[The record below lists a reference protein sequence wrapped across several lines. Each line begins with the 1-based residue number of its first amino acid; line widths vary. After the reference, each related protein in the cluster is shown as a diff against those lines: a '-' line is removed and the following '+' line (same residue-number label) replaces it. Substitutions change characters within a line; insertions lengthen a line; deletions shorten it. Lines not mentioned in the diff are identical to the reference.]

1 VLDWGALDPRWTIV
15 LDSDPRLER
24 VHETLCTLAD
34 GHVGTRGARE
44 EGEVGAVPLTVAAG
58 VYDDSSGGGSGPAL
72 LAGPQW
78 TGLELT
84 PPGVERDRRVLDL
97 RGGVLWR
104 ELAGAWGVLRTMRFA
119 SLARPGVVG
128 LRAEGPWGVLRAGPP
143 LCPPAAAVAFEQGD
157 ADGVVW
163 AQSQAPRGGGITAA
177 AWQRDDGGDPDGGDP
192 RVVERLA
199 AYLADPERAPAAAA
213 ATARLR
219 AIREVGFDA
228 LLAEHRHAWA
238 QRWADA
244 NVAIDGDPEVEL
256 ALRFAL
262 FHLLSAVAGTGEAA
276 VGARGLSGP
285 AYAGH
290 VFWDAD
296 VFVLPVLAA
305 VHPPAARAMLEY
317 RVRRLPAA
325 RRLAVATGLEGARFP
340 WESAADGTDVTP
352 TSALDPQ
359 GQIVAIRTGE
369 LEEHVVADVAW
380 AACRY
385 AAWTGDEAFLDG
397 PGRDLVLDTARYWAA
412 RARVDEDGHAHI
424 DGVIG
429 PDEYHEDVHDNA
441 FTNVMAR
448 WNLRR
453 AADLAQRGGSAA
465 AEADAWRRLAAALV
479 DGYDPQTGIYEQFA
493 GFHRLEPLLVSA
505 FAQPPAA
512 ADMLLGY
519 GRVRQTQV
527 VKQADVLMLHLLVP
541 EEVAPGSL
549 GPNLAHYGPRTAHGS
564 SLSPAVHAAL
574 LARAGQPDEGL
585 ALLRLACRLDL
596 DDLVGSTARGLH
608 VANLGGNW
616 QALAHGFLGLH
627 PGSRALALDPRLPPA
642 WRSVELCLRYHGRR
656 VRLRAG
662 SGHIDLAVDGPVAIA
677 LPNQPARTVTPP
689 GTRYIRT
696 GTTWRE
702 QP

>member
-1 VLDWGALDPRWTIV
+1 MALGQEAFDPGWTIV
-15 LDSDPRLER
+15 LDADPRLER

-34 GHVGTRGARE
+34 GHFGTRGARE
-44 EGEVGAVPLTVAAG
+44 EGGVGTTPLTVAAG
-58 VYDDSSGGGSGPAL
+58 VYDDRGGDPTL

-78 TGLELT
+78 TGLELA
-84 PPGVERDRRVLDL
+84 PPGAQQDRRLLDL
-97 RGGVLWR
+97 RGGVLRR
-104 ELAGAWGVLRTMRFA
+104 ERAGAWGVLRTLRFA

-128 LRAEGPWGVLRAGPP
+128 LRAQGPRDALRAGPA
-143 LCPPAAAVAFEQGD
+143 LRPPATAVAFEQGCT
-157 ADGVVW
+157 DGVVW
-163 AQSQAPRGGGITAA
+163 AQSRARCGGGITAA
-177 AWQRDDGGDPDGGDP
+177 AWQRDGDPDDDGEP

-199 AYLADPERAPAAAA
+199 AYLADPKRLPPPAAAI
-213 ATARLR
+213 ARLR
-219 AIREVGFDA
+219 GARQVGFDR
-228 LLAEHRHAWA
+228 LLDEHRRAWTE
-238 QRWADA
+238 RWADA
-244 NVAIDGDPEVEL
+244 SVAIDGDPEVEL

-262 FHLLSAVAGTGEAA
+262 FHLLSAVANAGAAA

-325 RRLAVATGLEGARFP
+325 RHLAQARSLEGARFP
-340 WESAADGTDVTP
+340 WESAADGSDVTP
-352 TSALDPQ
+352 TSAPDPN
-359 GQIVAIRTGE
+359 GQVVAIRTGE
-369 LEEHVVADVAW
+369 LEEHIVADVAW
-380 AACRY
+380 SACRY
-385 AAWTGDEAFLDG
+385 VTWTGDRAFLDG
-397 PGRDLVLDTARYWAA
+397 PGRDLLVEGARYWAS
-412 RARVDEDGHAHI
+412 RARLDTAGRAHI

-429 PDEYHEDVHDNA
+429 PDEYHEDVCDNA

-453 AADLAQRGGSAA
+453 AAELATAGRGAGVAC

-479 DGYDPQTGIYEQFA
+479 DGYDPRTGVYEQFA
-493 GFHRLEPLLVSA
+493 GFHRLEPLLISA
-505 FAQPPAA
+505 FAEPPVA
-512 ADMLLGY
+512 ADLLLGT
-519 GRVRQTQV
+519 GRVRQAQV

-541 EEVAPGSL
+541 EEAAPGSL
-549 GPNLAHYGPRTAHGS
+549 APNLAYYRPRTAHGS

-596 DDLVGSTARGLH
+596 DDLTGTTAQGLH
-608 VANLGGNW
+608 LATLGGVW

-627 PGSRALALDPRLPPA
+627 PRPRVLALDPRLPSA
-642 WRSVELCLRYHGRR
+642 WHSAELRLRYHGRR
-656 VRLRAG
+656 VRLRA
-662 SGHIDLAVDGPVAIA
+662 SHDRIDLAVDSPVTIA
-677 LPNQPARTVTPP
+677 LPARPPRTVAAP
-689 GTRYIRT
+689 GASYLRV
-696 GTTWRE
+696 GTTWQE